1 MKQMSIN
8 GASSNNQCLPAPKG
22 RTWPRRVTS
31 LSMILGIWLGSSV
44 AGQAFKFAAF
54 GDVRGEGTNTP
65 ANPIVSVPVM
75 QAFAKAVQADGVDFV
90 IVNGDLITGQ
100 VAWSKTNMTLPEML
114 GIWTNTMTEFT
125 SRGVAVHSMRGNHE
139 LYWMGNG
146 PAPTEA
152 WLETLGH
159 SLPQNG
165 PPGEQGFTYSFTHS
179 NALFLCVDQYGGTN
193 SHLGKPY
200 PKVNTTWLEQ
210 QLKTNTQKHVF
221 VFGHEPC
228 FQMVMSCL
236 SHEASSRT
244 AFWHCMSTNGVPL
257 YFCGHDHFYVRAK
270 ASISNSPPMQQVLV
284 GGCTYDLMSW
294 PGKYPEQG
302 SNGVSIQTEAYYGL
316 EGEQCFYRLLTA
328 STNVMATGLTPQGY
342 LLWTNVGAAED
353 LVVVRKSGLQVPD
366 WTVCLR
372 RPAPTNGLP
381 VKITNL
387 QPTYGYMLM
396 EVNGTQ
402 VHGCYKTSHDMQ
414 TWELTDQF
422 SYEIP

>member
-1 MKQMSIN
+1 
-8 GASSNNQCLPAPKG
+8 
-22 RTWPRRVTS
+22 
-31 LSMILGIWLGSSV
+31 MILGIWLGSSL

-193 SHLGKPY
+193 SHAGKPY

-257 YFCGHDHFYVRAK
+257 YFCGHDHFYVRAQ

-302 SNGVSIQTEAYYGL
+302 SNGVSVQTEAYYGL

-402 VHGCYKTSHDMQ
+402 VHGCYKTSQDMQ